1 MTDLLREIQLPVL
14 VAALLLGAVA
24 KLADR
29 SSRGQGPAALL
40 PLGLRRPFTVA
51 NGVLEV
57 LLGAALL
64 VAAGLLGDVARGATA
79 TLFSAGLVAVVAVSR
94 RHPELGCGCFGG
106 LSTTPVGW
114 RTITRT
120 VLFGAAA
127 AVTLGLGGS
136 AIDVLAAFTPAHG
149 ALLAVEVLAFAL
161 LSPEL
166 TGPVWGAVRGRPC
179 EQREVPLA
187 RSLSRLRA
195 SDVWQANAW
204 MIKSDEPEDAWRQGC
219 WRMLRFIGRRDGR
232 PVDVVFGVPLQGRRP
247 AIRAVFSD
255 AVTGSTLAVLGEV
268 AVGPALPSRR
278 DPVPPRPTRTVTP
291 LAPAAPAP
299 DPEPAPEPALEPAL
313 EPSAEQSPEPPAE
326 PVRIDVPQQ
335 ERAAVPEEE
344 SVQS

>member
-29 SSRGQGPAALL
+29 SSRGQGPASLL
-40 PLGLRRPFTVA
+40 PLGLRRPVTAA

-57 LLGAALL
+57 LLGVALL
-64 VAAGLLGDVARGATA
+64 VVAGPLGDIARAA
-79 TLFSAGLVAVVAVSR
+79 AAALFAVGLVVVVAAAR

-127 AVTLGLGGS
+127 AVTLGLGVSG
-136 AIDVLAAFTPAHG
+136 IDVLAAFTPAHG
-149 ALLAVEVLAFAL
+149 GLLAAEVLAFAL

-166 TGPVWGAVRGRPC
+166 TGPAWGAVRGRPC
-179 EQREVPLA
+179 ELREVPLA

-204 MIKSDEPEDAWRQGC
+204 MLGSNEPDDAWRQGC
-219 WRMLRFIGRRDGR
+219 WRMLRFTGRRDGR
-232 PVDVVFGVPLQGRRP
+232 PVDMVFGVPVQGRRP
-247 AIRAVFSD
+247 AIRAVISD

-268 AVGPALPSRR
+268 AGGPALPSSR
-278 DPVPPRPTRTVTP
+278 DPVPPRPTRTVIP
-291 LAPAAPAP
+291 VVPAAGPSGPA
-299 DPEPAPEPALEPAL
+299 PAPEPEPVE
-313 EPSAEQSPEPPAE
+313 EPVGESVGE

-335 ERAAVPEEE
+335 ERVQLPEEE
-344 SVQS
+344 SVQG